1 MARTPSRYPVF
12 TCAWPATGELLR
24 RLRMVPSSA
33 ASGSEASY
41 SGINGLFQAAT
52 RSSPSW
58 RGDIRVVRESPAPLS
73 IRISGNDIPR
83 LASQS
88 LTARSDFSSVAG
100 PPSCAPSVRKTF
112 RAMTLL
118 LNLLMSRMLSASA
131 ADSQL
136 DNKRAFV
143 GTSSSRTRPDQ
154 LPPAW
159 SHNWP
164 KTAAMY
170 SFGASRLKLRDF
182 SPQLDGKVPKKVRVL
197 PACAGLSGQT
207 SQNPGAR

>member
-24 RLRMVPSSA
+24 RLRMVPSTA
-33 ASGSEASY
+33 ASGSEAMY

-100 PPSCAPSVRKTF
+100 FPSCAPTFRKTF

-118 LNLLMSRMLSASA
+118 LDLLVSRILVASA
-131 ADSQL
+131 AYPQ
-136 DNKRAFV
+136 
-143 GTSSSRTRPDQ
+143 PDHT
-154 LPPAW
+154 PP
-159 SHNWP
+159 
-164 KTAAMY
+164 
-170 SFGASRLKLRDF
+170 LF
-182 SPQLDGKVPKKVRVL
+182 SPSPSA
-197 PACAGLSGQT
+197 P
-207 SQNPGAR
+207 PP